1 MDSQTEAI
9 IVDMLDGITGEE
21 MECLIIEVGMR
32 DQMLRQLVL
41 GASDDELVLLFRE
54 RQDLDKA
61 SRKEEMLKYY
71 QNELTRLFD
80 KYDLEDLEELELNLP
95 SLDNDGFGMNLN
107 QLIINTI

>member
-1 MDSQTEAI
+1 MMDSQTEAI

-21 MECLIIEVGMR
+21 MESLIIEAGMR

-61 SRKEEMLKYY
+61 SRKEEILKHY
-71 QNELTRLFD
+71 QDELTKLFD
-80 KYDLEDLEELELNLP
+80 TYDLDDLEELELYLP
-95 SLDNDGFGMNLN
+95 KLDDRGK
-107 QLIINTI
+107 ISR